1 MSKGSILFA
10 GQMFY
15 HTWYLSRELRKLG
28 WNADVLNWDAN
39 PASQMY
45 YHGEDF
51 KFTYDSYKIDPI
63 KQIAFYTKALARY
76 DIFHFSNAHG
86 IQFGP
91 FVSGI
96 VNFLGLPPCSEIRL
110 LKKLGKKIVYNTNG
124 CLDGVSQTSFR
135 SWEGE
140 TVCDIC
146 IWRDNPNVCSDK
158 RNLEWGAL
166 RNRLVDYICHTCGNL
181 KGYNWDSSLLHI
193 VPEVICLDPDFWH
206 PNLPIP
212 PKYFLPSSPDTV
224 KIYHAVGNFASRTDS
239 NQRNTKSTHIYLPLI
254 EQLKKE
260 GYPVELIFAT
270 DISNKEVRYLQA
282 QADIVVDGLTFGF
295 YGTNTKEAMMLGKP
309 VICYLRPAFLENIR
323 SRLPDYANE
332 IPVVSATSETIHDV
346 LVDLI
351 TNSAKRKLIGQRSR
365 EFAVKWHSA
374 EAGAKRMDKIYSEL
388 LGKETNA

>member
-1 MSKGSILFA
+1 MKKKGNILFA
-10 GQMFY
+10 GQLFY

-39 PASQMY
+39 PTSQMY

-51 KFTYDSYKIDPI
+51 KFKYDSYKIDPI
-63 KQIAFYTKALARY
+63 KQMAFYIKALAKY

-91 FVSGI
+91 FVSGMI
-96 VNFLGLPPCSEIRL
+96 NLLGFPQYSEIQL
-110 LKKLGKKIVYNTNG
+110 LKRLGKKIVYSTNG
-124 CLDGVSQTSFR
+124 CLDGVSQTSFS

-140 TVCDIC
+140 TNCDVCV
-146 IWRDNPNVCSDK
+146 WRDKPKVCSDK
-158 RNLEWGAL
+158 LNLEWGAS
-166 RNRLVDYICHTCGNL
+166 RNKLVDYICHTCGNL
-181 KGYNWDSSLLHI
+181 KDYNDSPLIHT
-193 VPEVICLDPDFWH
+193 VPEFICLDHNFWH
-206 PNLPIP
+206 PDLAIS
-212 PKYFLPSSPDTV
+212 PKYLLPSSSDTI
-224 KIYHAVGNFASRTDS
+224 KIYHAVGNYTARNDS
-239 NQRNTKSTHIYLPLI
+239 NQHNTKSTHIYLPLI